1 MILKIN
7 KDSFL
12 TFDLYRKFKKYNI
25 KLKIKNNYLNYET
38 FSKIRYEDLITIIEN
53 IENMLFSKYRYPID
67 VELNSVKFRFYQYET
82 KMKIIVEL
90 DEKQEYGVTID
101 REQLLNLYSYLTREL
116 NTFNKIKMVDFNKK
130 YTYVEVRY
138 VDLYSSKR
146 YAYISD
152 DKSINVGDIVYVD
165 RAGTKCLA
173 VVEEKN
179 EYFYENAPYPV
190 LETKRAIK
198 IVTRASEYKKL

>member
-1 MILKIN
+1 MILRIN

-12 TFDLYRKFKKYNI
+12 TFDLYRKFKKYSI
-25 KLKIKNNYLNYET
+25 KLKIKNNYLNYEI
-38 FSKIRYEDLITIIEN
+38 FSKIRYDDLITIIGNVEN
-53 IENMLFSKYRYPID
+53 ILFSKYRYPID
-67 VELNSVKFRFYQYET
+67 VELNRVKFRFYQYKT

-90 DEKQEYGVTID
+90 DEKQEYGVNID

-152 DKSINVGDIVYVD
+152 DKSWWHSIC
-165 RAGTKCLA
+165 R
-173 VVEEKN
+173 
-179 EYFYENAPYPV
+179 
-190 LETKRAIK
+190 
-198 IVTRASEYKKL
+198 